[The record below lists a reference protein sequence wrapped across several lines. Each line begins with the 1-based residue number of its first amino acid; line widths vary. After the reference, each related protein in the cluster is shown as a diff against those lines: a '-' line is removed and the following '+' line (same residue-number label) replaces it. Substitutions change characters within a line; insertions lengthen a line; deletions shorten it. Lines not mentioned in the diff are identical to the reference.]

1 MLELRGALPDY
12 MMNSLHSGIS
22 VEDLK
27 RLTEMRLNGQP
38 IECDLQLSP
47 EEALQIVRSKRQE
60 KELRGEDF
68 SDYAYVAADGG
79 GCYTVPTR
87 GLSNSPPAYTV
98 PVSTS
103 GGLILNHHS
112 IPIVS
117 SPKYE
122 IPYGHV
128 YSGYSPLTPC
138 NSIPWP

>member
-60 KELRGEDF
+60 KELR
-68 SDYAYVAADGG
+68 
-79 GCYTVPTR
+79 
-87 GLSNSPPAYTV
+87 
-98 PVSTS
+98 
-103 GGLILNHHS
+103 
-112 IPIVS
+112 
-117 SPKYE
+117 KK
-122 IPYGHV
+122 
-128 YSGYSPLTPC
+128 
-138 NSIPWP
+138 